1 MVISTEAK
9 RRFASEHLKWV
20 DFREFVWKT
29 RFSLILRI
37 HCTITVHT
45 PIYAPTC
52 ILSDHRMIM
61 QILRVQYLKG
71 MRVIHTVY
79 GRASKCSGFLKIYIC
94 NKIYYNFVRGGK
106 NKQMRTYR
114 IKPTCVSIIQSL
126 KWRQRGW
133 MQLHGTV
140 RIRPFIYVCI
150 YVHIHTLQ
158 DGKSTLKFAN

>member
-1 MVISTEAK
+1 MVTSTEAK

-20 DFREFVWKT
+20 DF

-45 PIYAPTC
+45 PIYAPMYTFRPSYDYANFACAVFKRNVCYTHC
-52 ILSDHRMIM
+52 IRSC
-61 QILRVQYLKG
+61 V
-71 MRVIHTVY
+71 
-79 GRASKCSGFLKIYIC
+79 KCSGFLKIYIC
-94 NKIYYNFVRGGK
+94 NKIYYNFVWGGK

-133 MQLHGTV
+133 MQFHGTV